1 VATSEEQAVKTHELT
16 LLAEMQ
22 IDASSFASVT
32 RDFEVEVTAR
42 DEVKEETSESRAPA
56 DLYFVIKLT
65 SLEMEWT

>member
-1 VATSEEQAVKTHELT
+1 VATSEEQTVKTHELT

-42 DEVKEETSESRAPA
+42 DEAEEETSESLAPA
-56 DLYFVIKLT
+56 D
-65 SLEMEWT
+65 

>member
-1 VATSEEQAVKTHELT
+1 LISVATSEEQTVKTHELT

-42 DEVKEETSESRAPA
+42 DEAEEETSESLAPA
-56 DLYFVIKLT
+56 D
-65 SLEMEWT
+65 